1 MAGIER
7 GVLVLVTLGVVCLV
21 LERMDLGRVEEK
33 AESGLT
39 VPGVDAI
46 VMLVVSTVREAAEER
61 LRLFR
66 DICLK
71 TNFFSIKRKKKGAGD
86 GDVGGVEL
94 CPVGAGGSRIGNL
107 WNGGRA
113 GEAMGLV
120 AGGLVGGW
128 VLNHVYQVY
137 WNFNNAHH
145 THRRHFTREP
155 PSSL

>member
-71 TNFFSIKRKKKGAGD
+71 TNFFSIKRKKKGPGMVLLE
-86 GDVGGVEL
+86 GWSCVLWVQVGRGLGIYGTEVAPAKRWVWWRWSL
-94 CPVGAGGSRIGNL
+94 CVC
-107 WNGGRA
+107 
-113 GEAMGLV
+113 V
-120 AGGLVGGW
+120 
-128 VLNHVYQVY
+128 
-137 WNFNNAHH
+137 
-145 THRRHFTREP
+145 
-155 PSSL
+155 